1 MRLVNDKEEPV
12 EVKSVDLIALI
23 SQMFLV
29 ALGIA
34 TWVFSPMTMVLSH
47 CRFTNPW
54 SKVAGLGGAVLALLL
69 LEVPPAQVVLGFVFG
84 LFVADSLQRQVK
96 PMQLLAQSLLVGL
109 SVAVVALAWSSVT
122 QNIPLGQFWAQW
134 VSDVVEKLKTTQGF
148 EGAMNW
154 VVVKDLLTFEGPF
167 LYLSALLL
175 ATWVSIGAA
184 AHFGWVT
191 DGKSPYCAT
200 SLRDFRLPKWIGIS
214 FIVSFVATMLVKSQ
228 FQYLAGGIFRVL
240 SGFMF
245 IQGTICL
252 SIVFSQRGVRRPV
265 RTLVYSVAIV
275 LGFYALVGMGI
286 LSPWILR
293 KRREA
298 SPQVLSNQLEEQT

>member
-1 MRLVNDKEEPV
+1 MRLVNDKEEPI